1 MSKFKVGDRVR
12 VVIEGR
18 VSAVGTTWVEINE
31 DFHIQNDVGSIVSIE
46 VIEPPFVLPT
56 KKYAQVVSRDGV
68 LFTLLPTRLSGLCWK
83 SEDGAWMRTA
93 VLEAQTDMRT
103 ISEGIDE

>member
-1 MSKFKVGDRVR
+1 MSAPKVGDRVR

-56 KKYAQVVSRDGV
+56 KRWAQVTADGE
-68 LFTLLPTRLSGLCWK
+68 LWTLTALGMWVNLHGKGRHATKLIESSGL
-83 SEDGAWMRTA
+83 R
-93 VLEAQTDMRT
+93 V
-103 ISEGIDE
+103 ISEGVSDE